1 MHLRE
6 NTLLQGGKYK
16 IIRFISSGGFGCTYE
31 AEHLMLEKRVAIK
44 EFFVKDFCNRD
55 DVTRHVTV
63 GTQNKEALVSKL
75 KKKFI
80 DEAKA
85 LCYLQ
90 HPGIVKV
97 TDVFE
102 ENGTAYFVMDYIEG
116 CSLSEIVKK
125 SPLSEQRALD
135 YIRQVGNALQYVH
148 ANNRLHLDVKPANIM
163 ITAQGKAV
171 LIDFGASKQ
180 YDEENGENTSTLM
193 GRTLGYAPPEQMGN
207 DVSCFTPATDIYSL
221 GATLYKALTGITPP
235 AANMLISGESLQP
248 LPKEVS
254 TATRNAVEAAM
265 KLNKK
270 QRPQSISDFIEIID
284 GNSCEQDET
293 VLIVDDKKPEHPQIK
308 KGKPTS
314 LYVILILVLLAIA
327 VFVGWQLWSERTPD
341 TTTVQELQN
350 EVNAT
355 YIKPTGVINGHEYVD
370 LGLSVKWATCN
381 VGAVK
386 PSDYGDYF
394 AWGGISPK
402 SKYIQANTFTYKKSM
417 NDISGNPQYDAASA
431 NWGGTWRMPTRSEID
446 ELVDKCTRKEM
457 TYDGCN
463 GYLITGPNG
472 KSIFLPATG
481 WRDGSTLFFDGCDG
495 FFWSSTLYEYDKKNA
510 YYLSFYCGKYGRG
523 WNNCYYGCSV
533 RPVSE

>member
-44 EFFVKDFCNRD
+44 EFFVKDYCNRD
-55 DVTRHVTV
+55 DVTRHVTA

-207 DVSCFTPATDIYSL
+207 DVSRFTPATDIYSL

-235 AANMLISGESLQP
+235 AANMLISGEPLQP

-270 QRPQSISDFIEIID
+270 QRPQSVSDFIGIID

-314 LYVILILVLLAIA
+314 LYVTLILVLLAIA
-327 VFVGWQLWSERTPD
+327 VFVGWQLRPESIPD
-341 TTTVQELQN
+341 TTTVQEQQN
-350 EVNAT
+350 EEIRHEVKGLNYTNIQGTAFVYSGFVNSANVPDSTGIGKYKDGT
-355 YIKPTGVINGHEYVD
+355 YKGMYRDGIRNGKGTFDTADGSNHF
-370 LGLSVKWATCN
+370 
-381 VGAVK
+381 VGTFK
-386 PSDYGDYF
+386 DD
-394 AWGGISPK
+394 
-402 SKYIQANTFTYKKSM
+402 KYHDGRLTFTTDKTYYEGTFK
-417 NDISGNPQYDAASA
+417 NNEFDTGNFYNAD
-431 NWGGTWRMPTRSEID
+431 GT
-446 ELVDKCTRKEM
+446 L
-457 TYDGCN
+457 DGM
-463 GYLITGPNG
+463 IENG
-472 KSIFLPATG
+472 K
-481 WRDGSTLFFDGCDG
+481 
-495 FFWSSTLYEYDKKNA
+495 YKE
-510 YYLSFYCGKYGRG
+510 
-523 WNNCYYGCSV
+523 
-533 RPVSE
+533 